1 MRRSGVV
8 VVAKQLIYRRIL
20 GALVESEAGLAQPA
34 LVVWVQS
41 SGYVGKRCIN
51 SYLQHLSKAEW
62 VVRDSGLWKVTA
74 LGKTASTHNFVLGW
88 ALEGK
93 NPEPVVKTEAAS
105 EPSAMREIEHFS
117 REWMPERP
125 ASVAWLYRSGV
136 GV

>member
-1 MRRSGVV
+1 M
-8 VVAKQLIYRRIL
+8 AKNRDLIYRRIL
-20 GALVESEAGLAQPA
+20 AALMENEMGLAQPA
-34 LVVWVQS
+34 LVFWVHS
-41 SGYVGKRCIN
+41 SGYVGKKCIN
-51 SYLQHLSKAEW
+51 SYLQHLSKVEW

-74 LGKTASTHNFVLGW
+74 LGKTASTHNFVLSK

-93 NPEPVVKTEAAS
+93 NPESPVKTEEAS